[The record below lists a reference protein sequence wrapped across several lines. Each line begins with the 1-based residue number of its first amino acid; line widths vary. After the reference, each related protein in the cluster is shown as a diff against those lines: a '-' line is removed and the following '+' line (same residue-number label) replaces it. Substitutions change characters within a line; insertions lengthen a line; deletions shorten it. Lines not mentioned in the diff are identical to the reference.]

1 MVKIP
6 RRASAKSSGTTTSS
20 GSTSTAAAEPP
31 TPNRLKQIV
40 MVGGIIRK
48 KDPKALPIVV
58 GSGLAVI
65 VVFVVVGVLLNL
77 AAFLIPLGVL
87 IGFGLAMTLFG
98 RYAQSAQY
106 AAIEGQPGAAAAIV
120 QSMRG
125 NWTVTPAIAGNRNMD
140 IVHRVVRRPGVI
152 LIGEGAPNGLSS
164 LMSAEKKKISRIAY
178 GVPIIEMQV
187 GEDKGQV
194 PIRQLQRK
202 LMRLPKDLKPGAV
215 TDLNNRLKA
224 LPSSLQAPEARC
236 PAPAACPSHRARRC
250 ARPAQPEGA
259 LNQHSPKLR

>member
-1 MVKIP
+1 MVKFP
-6 RRASAKSSGTTTSS
+6 RRASAKTPVTTTSS
-20 GSTSTAAAEPP
+20 ATAEPP
-31 TPNRLKQIV
+31 APGRLKQIG
-40 MVGGIIRK
+40 MVAGVIRK
-48 KDPKALPIVV
+48 SDPRALPIVI

-65 VVFVVVGVLLNL
+65 VVFIVVGLLTHL
-77 AAFLIPLGVL
+77 AGFLIPFGVL
-87 IGFGLAMTLFG
+87 IGVGTTMTLFG

-106 AAIEGQPGAAAAIV
+106 KAIEGQPGAAAAIV

-140 IVHRVVRRPGVI
+140 IVHRVVARPGVI

-187 GEDKGQV
+187 GEDSGQI

-202 LMRLPKDLKPGAV
+202 LMRLPKELKPGAV
-215 TDLNNRLKA
+215 TDLNTRLKA
-224 LPSSLQAPEARC
+224 LPSSLQAPRG
-236 PAPAACPSHRARRC
+236 PMPRQGRMP
-250 ARPAQPEGA
+250 RPPR
-259 LNQHSPKLR
+259 PKVR

>member
-6 RRASAKSSGTTTSS
+6 RLRSRAGSAKTAPPA
-20 GSTSTAAAEPP
+20 TSTAGADQPP
-31 TPNRLKQIV
+31 TGRLQQIR
-40 MVGGIIRK
+40 MVAGIIRK
-48 KDPKALPIVV
+48 SDPKALPIVI

-65 VVFVVVGVLLNL
+65 VVLVVVGLLTHL
-77 AAFLIPLGVL
+77 AGIVIPLGVL
-87 IGFGLAMTLFG
+87 AGFSTAAILFG

-106 AAIEGQPGAAAAIV
+106 QAIAGQPGAAAAIV

-125 NWTVTPAIAGNRNMD
+125 NWTVTPAVAGNRNMD
-140 IVHRVVRRPGVI
+140 IVHRVVGRAGVV

-164 LMSAEKKKISRIAY
+164 LMAAEKKKISRIAY

-187 GEDKGQV
+187 GENNGQI

-202 LMRLPKDLKPGAV
+202 LMRLPRELKPGAV

-224 LPSSLQAPEARC
+224 LPSSLQAPRG
-236 PAPAACPSHRARRC
+236 PMPRQGRMPKPP
-250 ARPAQPEGA
+250 RP
-259 LNQHSPKLR
+259 KVR